1 MANSK
6 TNSFQ
11 ETIHVA
17 LGARSYDIRI
27 RRGLLKDLGAEL
39 TRLRRTGKVGVIT
52 DRNLAGHYLKPVM
65 RVLKAAGFTV
75 VPMILPP
82 GERTKTLRSIATVM
96 DALVDARFERSST
109 LVALGG
115 GVIGD
120 LTGFAAAIYQRGISF
135 VQVPTSLVA
144 QVDSSVGGKTGVD
157 HPKGKNL
164 IGAFNQPQ
172 AVLIDPA
179 TLRTLPAREWV
190 AGLAEVIKYGVIA
203 DLPFFEYVEQH
214 IDRILKLDDEA
225 VAHIVK
231 RSCEIKAQVVS
242 EDEREADRR
251 RILNFGHTIGH
262 ALESLGGY
270 KGLIHGE
277 AVAVGMVYEADL
289 ARHLGYC
296 TQDVVD
302 RLRRVVEAA
311 GLPARLPD
319 VSFQDLWNAMQ
330 QDKKVSAGTI
340 YCVVPDSLGTV
351 RVVALAK
358 AETRAWFMATRRQ
371 PRRSA
376 AVSTG
381 RRR

>member
-1 MANSK
+1 MA
-6 TNSFQ
+6 Q
-11 ETIHVA
+11 QAIHVA
-17 LGARSYDIRI
+17 LGTRSYDILI
-27 RRGLLKDLGAEL
+27 RRGLVNDLGAEL
-39 TRLRRTGKVGVIT
+39 TRLRRAGKVGVIT
-52 DRNLAGHYLKPVM
+52 DRNLAGRYLRPVM

-75 VPMILPP
+75 MPIILLP
-82 GERTKTLRSIATVM
+82 GERTKTLRSIAKVM
-96 DALVDARFERSST
+96 DVLVHARFERSST
-109 LVALGG
+109 LLALGG

-120 LTGFAAAIYQRGISF
+120 LTGFAAAIYQRGIPF

-164 IGAFNQPQ
+164 IGAFNQPL

-179 TLRTLPAREWV
+179 TLHTLPRREWV

-203 DLPFFEYVEQH
+203 DASFFEYLEQH
-214 IDRILKLDDEA
+214 IEQILTLDDEA
-225 VAHIVK
+225 VAHIVR
-231 RSCEIKAQVVS
+231 RSCEIKAEVVS

-296 TQDVVD
+296 SQDVVD
-302 RLRRVVEAA
+302 RIRRLVEAS

-319 VSFQDLWNAMQ
+319 VSFHDLWNAMQ

-340 YCVVPDSLGTV
+340 YCVVPESVGTV

-358 AETRAWFMATRRQ
+358 QETRDWFTTLRRRE
-371 PRRSA
+371 PRVRSDVA
-376 AVSTG
+376 G
-381 RRR
+381 RRRVR